1 MTTAV
6 MKLKVNVKTVHSM
19 ADGLVH
25 SMADGHVCYK
35 EKSVMVGV
43 TVRTAAMSFP
53 VFATI
58 APISGDSG
66 LARMVS
72 NAYENK
78 TSVMVIS
85 TTVVKIAVM
94 KMNLSVK
101 IVHSMESTDAQQSI
115 FVFGRVRSVTG
126 I

>member
-43 TVRTAAMSFP
+43 IVRTAAMSFP
-53 VFATI
+53 VFVRI

-85 TTVVKIAVM
+85 TTVVKMAVT

-101 IVHSMESTDAQQSI
+101 IVS
-115 FVFGRVRSVTG
+115 GL
-126 I
+126 